1 MKFDLLKSHAKI
13 NLSLG
18 VIKKLKSGYHEIES
32 LASFIDLY
40 DEIKIKKIN
49 SKNHKIFFSGKF
61 SNSIKKENT
70 ISTLLKILDKKNLLK
85 GKKYFIKIKK
95 NIPQKSGLGGGSMNA
110 SSIIRFF
117 LNKKILKIS
126 KSNLLELCKQIG
138 NDVQLGID
146 RKNKILFSNGKLE
159 SSSKKLR
166 LFVIIA
172 KPKFG
177 CSTQKIYKGIKNYS
191 KKKLSKKIKNYFC
204 LPNIVNLQNDLEK
217 VAFKYYPVLKNV
229 KIFMDKLP
237 NVRLVRMTG
246 SGSSIVGYFLLKNQA
261 IKAAKLFKKKYINY
275 WCITSKTI

>member
-1 MKFDLLKSHAKI
+1 M
-13 NLSLG
+13 
-18 VIKKLKSGYHEIES
+18 
-32 LASFIDLY
+32 
-40 DEIKIKKIN
+40 
-49 SKNHKIFFSGKF
+49 
-61 SNSIKKENT
+61 
-70 ISTLLKILDKKNLLK
+70 
-85 GKKYFIKIKK
+85 
-95 NIPQKSGLGGGSMNA
+95 
-110 SSIIRFF
+110 
-117 LNKKILKIS
+117 
-126 KSNLLELCKQIG
+126 LELCKQIG

-191 KKKLSKKIKNYFC
+191 KKKLSKKIKNYFS